1 MVKVPISIVVYAR
14 PTRANGM
21 PFWAFD
27 LTALGLVPLRSAT
40 RFSSTGSLRPARR
53 TRLPGAAVLIN
64 SASPNVTLAAPQGIA
79 LTKRLAFAASLMSF
93 RRK

>member
-21 PFWAFD
+21 FFWAFD
-27 LTALGLVPLRSAT
+27 LTALGLVALAIGYTIFLDWFTPPGAED
-40 RFSSTGSLRPARR
+40 P
-53 TRLPGAAVLIN
+53 LPGAAVLIDR
-64 SASPNVTLAAPQGIA
+64 ASPNVTLSAPQGTA
-79 LTKRLAFAASLMSF
+79 LTKRLAFAASFMSF

>member
-21 PFWAFD
+21 SFCAVD
-27 LTALGLVPLRSAT
+27 LMALGLVALAIGYTIFLDLFTP
-40 RFSSTGSLRPARR
+40 
-53 TRLPGAAVLIN
+53 PGAGGPVAAVLIDR
-64 SASPNVTLAAPQGIA
+64 ASPNVTLAAPQGIA
-79 LTKRLAFAASLMSF
+79 LTKRLAFAASFMSF